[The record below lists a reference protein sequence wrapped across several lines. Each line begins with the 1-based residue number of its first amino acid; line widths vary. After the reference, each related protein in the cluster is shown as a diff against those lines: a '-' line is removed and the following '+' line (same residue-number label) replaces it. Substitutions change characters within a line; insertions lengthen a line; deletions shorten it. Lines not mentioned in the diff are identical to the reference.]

1 MLAANVKSPMNLS
14 HVVGSCNSNENGNE
28 MRFSFNN
35 AAAKKRST
43 ERVGAEVPQ
52 NYFHQQSSS

>member
-1 MLAANVKSPMNLS
+1 MNLS